1 MSDVKRIRDY
11 AEYLLDRGRALQVD
25 LNHMREYYLQ
35 MITDGALKYDY
46 PESMDDAGGYLDE
59 INKNLWLAMKE
70 IAMYLADLPEDEEKE
85 GEEDGSEEES

>member
-11 AEYLLDRGRALQVD
+11 AGYLLDRGRALQD
-25 LNHMREYYLQ
+25 NLNRMREYYLQ
-35 MITDGALKYDY
+35 MITDGALEYDHM
-46 PESMDDAGGYLDE
+46 ESMDDAGGYLDE